1 MKALFLDIDGV
12 LQPGTQHRMEHLDE
26 FVELSRKLTKEL
38 QNGFD
43 YYKFGGDK
51 INGGTMLDEQ
61 YDIAAVFYDWN
72 KEAVERLRRILIH
85 TDAKIVL
92 SSDWREKGLTNMKGL
107 LDIHGLGK
115 YLYDSCPFYTC
126 YWNHRGLDFYSEE
139 EISKMTIDK
148 KNTIRMLDDAL
159 SPNYPDKDKWYTS
172 YYDERTLEIREY
184 LDRHPEITSYVA
196 IDDRDIEK
204 GLEGHFVKTHSLLKE
219 EDVDTAI
226 NILKNEDGPYF
237 LPQKAKTRELETW
250 RQEWIYQ
257 NRLPFTSW

>member
-12 LQPGTQHRMEHLDE
+12 LQPGTQYRMEHLDE

-38 QNGFD
+38 PNGFD
-43 YYKFGGDK
+43 YYEFGGDRTK
-51 INGGTMLDEQ
+51 GGVMPDGQ
-61 YDIAAVFYDWN
+61 YDIAAVYYDWN

-85 TDAKIVL
+85 IDAKIVL

-115 YLYDSCPFYTC
+115 FLYDSCPFYAC
-126 YWNHRGLDFYSEE
+126 YWNRRGLDFYSEE
-139 EISKMTIDK
+139 EISKMAIDK

-159 SPNYPDKDKWYTS
+159 SPNYPDKDKWFSS
-172 YYDERTLEIREY
+172 YYDERALEIREY

-204 GLEGHFVKTHSLLKE
+204 GLEGHFIKTYSLLKE
-219 EDVDTAI
+219 ENVDTAI
-226 NILKNEDGPYF
+226 NILNKEDGPYF
-237 LPQKAKTRELETW
+237 LPQEARTRELEAW
-250 RQEWIYQ
+250 RLEWIYQ
-257 NRLPFTSW
+257 NRLPFSSW